1 MMTYYTCKI
10 SSKGQVTLPKWVRDK
25 LSIETGTEFQIGMS
39 REGEVILKKK
49 VEPGFFDEFV
59 GLLANQTPFATGD
72 QARESMR
79 LQEAPGS
86 YGNVPTKSVASGKKG

>member
-25 LSIETGTEFQIGMS
+25 LSIEAGTEFQIGMS

-59 GLLANQTPFATGD
+59 GLLAHQTPFSTGD

-79 LQEAPGS
+79 LQETPS
-86 YGNVPTKSVASGKKG
+86 PDGNVPHKPAAAEYQG